1 MLNAIVKL
9 LQGLNSNKK
18 PDEIATACCMGMLLG
33 FMPKDNALWFI
44 IFIFFFFVRL
54 NRGAYLIM
62 TALFSLFAWA
72 LDPLFNTIGY
82 KILTIPQLENFFSKL
97 LDFPGVGFTKFNN
110 TIVMGALG
118 FSLALYIPVFFLM
131 KFAVLIWRKKV
142 SPVIVKSAFWKS
154 LTSLPIIQKAMDIA
168 SEAM

>member
-1 MLNAIVKL
+1 MLKAIVKL

-33 FMPKDNALWFI
+33 FMPKDNALWYI
-44 IFIFFFFVRL
+44 IFIFFLFVRL
-54 NRGAYLIM
+54 NKGAYLLM

-72 LDPLFNTIGY
+72 LDPLFHTIGY
-82 KILTIPQLENFFSKL
+82 KILTIPQLESFYSML

-110 TIVMGALG
+110 SIVMGSLV
-118 FSLALYIPVFFLM
+118 FSLVLYIPVFFLM
-131 KFAVLIWRKKV
+131 KFVVLIWRKKV
-142 SPVIVKSAFWKS
+142 SPAIVKSPLWKA
-154 LTSLPIIQKAMDIA
+154 LTGLPVIQKAIDIA